1 MSQKQNAVIFD
12 GVLLWVIYASVIA
25 AVELP
30 LFNRYGEDAGNALL
44 DLGNA
49 LLVAAI

>member
-1 MSQKQNAVIFD
+1 M
-12 GVLLWVIYASVIA
+12 LWVICASVIA
-25 AVELP
+25 EVELP

-49 LLVAAI
+49 LLYLGNALLVAAI